1 MKIGKLDNHLLEEIV
16 FKNITYKRP
25 EVMTRPG
32 IGEDCAVVDFGPY
45 DCVMSTDPITGAVHK
60 IGRLAV
66 HISCNDIASNGVEPL
81 GLLLA
86 CLLPESITPEEIDEI
101 MRQAGEEA
109 EKLGVEIIG
118 GHTEIT
124 PAVNQPIIVSTA
136 LGRTLKK
143 TLTAEEKIQPGDA
156 ILMTKQAGLEGTAI
170 LAWDQEEK
178 LNDRLTPREL
188 LEAKAMLDE
197 VSVVK
202 EGVLAG
208 KIGIS
213 GMHDITEGGVLGAV
227 YEMCQIGKTGAEIWF
242 EKIPVAGVT
251 KKICDCYGLDWLR
264 LISSGSMMII
274 TRPDKRALMMKE
286 LLGAGIP
293 VAEIGIVTDVSQ
305 GCVLIEKEVTSE
317 IKPPGSDELYR
328 AVYDK

>member
-1 MKIGKLDNHLLEEIV
+1 M
-16 FKNITYKRP
+16 
-25 EVMTRPG
+25 
-32 IGEDCAVVDFGPY
+32 
-45 DCVMSTDPITGAVHK
+45 
-60 IGRLAV
+60 
-66 HISCNDIASNGVEPL
+66 

-143 TLTAEEKIQPGDA
+143 TPTAEEKIQPGDA

-178 LNDRLTPREL
+178 LKDRLTPLEL

-208 KIGIS
+208 KIGTS
-213 GMHDITEGGVLGAV
+213 GMHDINGR
-227 YEMCQIGKTGAEIWF
+227 W
-242 EKIPVAGVT
+242 
-251 KKICDCYGLDWLR
+251 
-264 LISSGSMMII
+264 GS
-274 TRPDKRALMMKE
+274 RSCL
-286 LLGAGIP
+286 
-293 VAEIGIVTDVSQ
+293 
-305 GCVLIEKEVTSE
+305 
-317 IKPPGSDELYR
+317 
-328 AVYDK
+328 